1 MQRVRVGISRLR
13 RYSSDTVFEVF
24 GDLGD
29 GTIDYLH
36 PLTPRPVALWP
47 DAGPRDGHLLDGHLT
62 IRHADGVNPD
72 GHIEDEHLSGEHL
85 YPALT
90 VTFDTPGYVF
100 GRFQHA
106 VKLSDGAG
114 NESSATSAV
123 LTVNSAPTVPEGVTR
138 SGYDSLTDQLTFLFR
153 PSRFEPVSGK

>member
-1 MQRVRVGISRLR
+1 M
-13 RYSSDTVFEVF
+13 FEVF
-24 GDLGD
+24 GDLGS

-47 DAGPRDGHLLDGHLT
+47 DAGPRAGHLLDGHLT

-72 GHIEDEHLSGEHL
+72 GHVEDEHLRGEHL

-100 GRFQHA
+100 GLFQHA
-106 VKLSDGAG
+106 VTLSDGAG
-114 NESSATSAV
+114 NASPATSSGI
-123 LTVNSAPTVPEGVTR
+123 TVNAAPTVPEGVAR
-138 SGYDSLTDQLTFLFR
+138 SGYDSMTDRLTLSFR
-153 PSRFEPVSGK
+153 SSRFDPVSGK